1 MFLSQT
7 LAQIPDPLARWC
19 RASVCDDCEQHASA
33 VSSSRAWQPTRTL
46 QGLYSWYAVSIKAPL
61 RPRVVAVGSIK
72 YRVLS
77 TPFFPRDSSLRV
89 PATALSHTS
98 GWSQLQLQAHPSLRL
113 HLPSTTCPSYG
124 TRSLSRIS
132 PASTYQDRQASQNEA
147 TGVASRPL
155 AISSVPIMPL
165 FPSALS
171 ILASSSRDSV

>member
-1 MFLSQT
+1 MTANRT
-7 LAQIPDPLARWC
+7 LRPF
-19 RASVCDDCEQHASA
+19 
-33 VSSSRAWQPTRTL
+33 SSSRAWQPTRTL
-46 QGLYSWYAVSIKAPL
+46 QGLYSWYAVSNKAPL
-61 RPRVVAVGSIK
+61 CPRVVAVGSIK

-77 TPFFPRDSSLRV
+77 TPFSPRDSSLLS
-89 PATALSHTS
+89 ALSHTS
-98 GWSQLQLQAHPSLRL
+98 GWLQLQLQAHPSLRL